1 MTHMIFRHGDMKKW
15 KGVGYDFE
23 IVKAEELQ
31 EYLDAGWFAHPDD
44 LLKDVADPEPDPDP
58 DPEPEPEPEPEPDP
72 EPEQEEKQRK
82 KPGRKPKAAA
92 DEPDNEG

>member
-31 EYLDAGWFAHPDD
+31 EYLDAGWFSHPDD
-44 LLKDVADPEPDPDP
+44 LLKDVA
-58 DPEPEPEPEPEPDP
+58 EPEP
-72 EPEQEEKQRK
+72 EEKQRK
-82 KPGRKPKAAA
+82 KPGLKPKEAA

>member
-1 MTHMIFRHGDMKKW
+1 MTHMKKW

-31 EYLDAGWFAHPDD
+31 EYLDAGWFSHPDD
-44 LLKDVADPEPDPDP
+44 LLKDVA
-58 DPEPEPEPEPEPDP
+58 EPEPEPEPEP
-72 EPEQEEKQRK
+72 EEKQRK

>member
-1 MTHMIFRHGDMKKW
+1 MTHMIFRHGNMKKW

-44 LLKDVADPEPDPDP
+44 LLKGVA
-58 DPEPEPEPEPEPDP
+58 EPEP
-72 EPEQEEKQRK
+72 EEKQRK
-82 KPGRKPKAAA
+82 NPGRKPKAAA

>member
-31 EYLDAGWFAHPDD
+31 EYLDAGWVSHPDD
-44 LLKDVADPEPDPDP
+44 LLKDVA
-58 DPEPEPEPEPEPDP
+58 EPEP

>member
-1 MTHMIFRHGDMKKW
+1 MTNIIFRHGDMKKW

-44 LLKDVADPEPDPDP
+44 LLKDVA
-58 DPEPEPEPEPEPDP
+58 EPEPEPEP
-72 EPEQEEKQRK
+72 EEKQRK

>member
-1 MTHMIFRHGDMKKW
+1 MTHMIFRHGNMKKW

-23 IVKAEELQ
+23 IVKAEEFQ

-44 LLKDVADPEPDPDP
+44 LLKDVA
-58 DPEPEPEPEPEPDP
+58 EPEPEPEP
-72 EPEQEEKQRK
+72 EEKQRK

>member
-44 LLKDVADPEPDPDP
+44 LLNDVAES
-58 DPEPEPEPEPEPDP
+58 EPEPEP
-72 EPEQEEKQRK
+72 EEKQRK

>member
-23 IVKAEELQ
+23 IVKAEEIH

-44 LLKDVADPEPDPDP
+44 LLKDV
-58 DPEPEPEPEPEPDP
+58 
-72 EPEQEEKQRK
+72 
-82 KPGRKPKAAA
+82 
-92 DEPDNEG
+92 

>member
-1 MTHMIFRHGDMKKW
+1 MTHMIFRHGNMKKW

-23 IVKAEELQ
+23 IVKAEEIQ

-44 LLKDVADPEPDPDP
+44 LLKDVA
-58 DPEPEPEPEPEPDP
+58 EPEP
-72 EPEQEEKQRK
+72 EEKQRK

>member
-23 IVKAEELQ
+23 IVKAEEIQ

-44 LLKDVADPEPDPDP
+44 LLRDVA
-58 DPEPEPEPEPEPDP
+58 EPEP

>member
-31 EYLDAGWFAHPDD
+31 EYLDAGWFAHPDE
-44 LLKDVADPEPDPDP
+44 LLKDVA
-58 DPEPEPEPEPEPDP
+58 EPEP
-72 EPEQEEKQRK
+72 EEKQRK

>member
-1 MTHMIFRHGDMKKW
+1 MTHMIFRHGNMKKW

-44 LLKDVADPEPDPDP
+44 LLKDVA
-58 DPEPEPEPEPEPDP
+58 EPEP
-72 EPEQEEKQRK
+72 EEKQRK

>member
-1 MTHMIFRHGDMKKW
+1 MTQMVFRQGDMKKW

-31 EYLDAGWFAHPDD
+31 EYLDAGWFSHPDD
-44 LLKDVADPEPDPDP
+44 LLKDV
-58 DPEPEPEPEPEPDP
+58 PEPEPEP
-72 EPEQEEKQRK
+72 EEKQRK

>member
-1 MTHMIFRHGDMKKW
+1 MITRGSFGSLFYLETSMTHMIFRHGDMKKW

-44 LLKDVADPEPDPDP
+44 LLNDVA
-58 DPEPEPEPEPEPDP
+58 EPEPEPEPEP
-72 EPEQEEKQRK
+72 
-82 KPGRKPKAAA
+82 
-92 DEPDNEG
+92 

>member
-31 EYLDAGWFAHPDD
+31 EYLDAGWFSHPDY
-44 LLKDVADPEPDPDP
+44 LLKDVA
-58 DPEPEPEPEPEPDP
+58 EPEPEPEPE
-72 EPEQEEKQRK
+72 EKQPK

>member
-1 MTHMIFRHGDMKKW
+1 MKKW

-44 LLKDVADPEPDPDP
+44 LLKDVAE
-58 DPEPEPEPEPEPDP
+58 PEPEPEPEPESEP
-72 EPEQEEKQRK
+72 EPEPEEKQRK

>member
-31 EYLDAGWFAHPDD
+31 EYLDAGWFSHPDD
-44 LLKDVADPEPDPDP
+44 LLKDVAE
-58 DPEPEPEPEPEPDP
+58 PEPEPEPEPE
-72 EPEQEEKQRK
+72 EKQRK
-82 KPGRKPKAAA
+82 KLGRKPKAAA

>member
-1 MTHMIFRHGDMKKW
+1 MTHMIFRHGNMKKW

-23 IVKAEELQ
+23 IVKAEEIQ

-44 LLKDVADPEPDPDP
+44 LLKDVAG
-58 DPEPEPEPEPEPDP
+58 PEPEPEP
-72 EPEQEEKQRK
+72 EEKQRK

>member
-31 EYLDAGWFAHPDD
+31 EYLDAGWFAHPDN
-44 LLKDVADPEPDPDP
+44 LLNDVA
-58 DPEPEPEPEPEPDP
+58 EPEPESEP
-72 EPEQEEKQRK
+72 EEKQRK
-82 KPGRKPKAAA
+82 KPDRKPKAAA

>member
-1 MTHMIFRHGDMKKW
+1 VITRGSFGSLFYLETSMTHMIFRHGDMKKW

-44 LLKDVADPEPDPDP
+44 LLKDVA
-58 DPEPEPEPEPEPDP
+58 EPEPEP
-72 EPEQEEKQRK
+72 EEKQRK

>member
-1 MTHMIFRHGDMKKW
+1 MTHMIFRHGYMKKW

-31 EYLDAGWFAHPDD
+31 EYLDAGWFSHPDE
-44 LLKDVADPEPDPDP
+44 LLKDVA
-58 DPEPEPEPEPEPDP
+58 EPEP
-72 EPEQEEKQRK
+72 EEKQRK